1 MTQTPDNN
9 GGITLTPLEIA
20 KAAAKALD
28 SKLGREIKI
37 IKISDL
43 TVLADYFVF
52 ASGNSATQVKAL
64 ANEVDFTLGKLG
76 VKALRTEGYDSGGW
90 VLIDFNTVVV
100 HVFRPET
107 REFYSLERLWAD
119 GEEIDAGLEA

>member
-1 MTQTPDNN
+1 M
-9 GGITLTPLEIA
+9 TPLEIA